1 MVSSESSQWQAA
13 YRDLEKYVI
22 VQERESTLAYYFG
35 VPEEYGHDMSNSPQ
49 MIAYEAYRV
58 RDDLYKTHLESKP
71 MGEFLPKIFATMTT
85 GLDLTHFED
94 IAGYE
99 DKTSNMKE
107 CGIFYITRITAKP
120 GKRGRLLEKLAT
132 LAKWVEENEDDTY
145 TFLILKSLDNDDQI
159 RIWERYATR
168 KALEAHMSGKE
179 VLDFFISSK
188 EAIGSV
194 EGRGYIPNG
203 AGWLHR

>member
-1 MVSSESSQWQAA
+1 
-13 YRDLEKYVI
+13 
-22 VQERESTLAYYFG
+22 
-35 VPEEYGHDMSNSPQ
+35 

-58 RDDLYKTHLESKP
+58 RDDLYKTHFSSKE
-71 MGEFLPKIFATMTT
+71 MQEFLPKIFATMTT

-94 IAGYE
+94 VAGYE
-99 DKTSNMKE
+99 DKTPDMKE
-107 CGIFYITRITAKP
+107 CGIFYITRITTRP
-120 GKRGRLLEKLAT
+120 GKRAEVLEKLT
-132 LAKWVEENEDDTY
+132 KLAKWVEENEEDTY
-145 TFLILKSLDNDDQI
+145 TFLVLKSLDNNDHI

-168 KALEAHMSGKE
+168 KALEAHIARKE

-188 EAIGSV
+188 EIIVSV